1 MIVEK
6 LVEVPT
12 IISKNDESCKV
23 AKDEAKP
30 AGSEHLAAGS
40 NSDYKQSVG
49 RWQWALGSKKANTRG
64 KSVKIRHQQVV
75 RNQPLRLVFLN
86 SDFPTAYCLLLSAY

>member
-23 AKDEAKP
+23 AKDDAKP
-30 AGSEHLAAGS
+30 AGS